1 MKEERFLY
9 PGNCLQQL
17 GDQPR
22 QTGPSGGSEKST
34 AAGLWLAEPRRT
46 STDGPDHLT
55 ALPSPRC
62 ESSAG
67 VHRGLV
73 LKLDFSGLPWGK
85 DWGWLPRDSLQHG
98 PGLKQRCAKAG
109 GWPAI
114 SPTQQP
120 HSHSRVLTAGVAP
133 PPRGLAVCKC
143 LWAAHMWRWG

>member
-22 QTGPSGGSEKST
+22 QTGPSGGSEASA

-67 VHRGLV
+67 VHRGWV
-73 LKLDFSGLPWGK
+73 LKRDFSGLPWGK
-85 DWGWLPRDSLQHG
+85 DWAWLPRDSLQHG
-98 PGLKQRCAKAG
+98 PGLKQGCAKAG
-109 GWPAI
+109 GWPVIGA
-114 SPTQQP
+114 P
-120 HSHSRVLTAGVAP
+120 HSSLTLILGYSQQV
-133 PPRGLAVCKC
+133 
-143 LWAAHMWRWG
+143 